1 MGVISVDLE
10 SLADD
15 GVAADGDDAFGALS
29 DTPRAAGHG
38 AAKGHSRWKSAEEYR
53 EWKLLMAQLD
63 GELDVDTDI
72 LY

>member
-15 GVAADGDDAFGALS
+15 DLTAEGEDAVGAVS
-29 DTPRAAGHG
+29 DTPRVAGHSAG
-38 AAKGHSRWKSAEEYR
+38 KGHSRWKSAEEYR

-63 GELDVDTDI
+63 GELDVDSDI